1 MEPGD
6 PQIAPE
12 QQQEM
17 TRELIQR
24 EGYSEFTRGG
34 VSVHT
39 SKQEGAEY
47 TKRGNV
53 YVVERRARKFWSI
66 RDHCVVGAGGR
77 FQRSDI

>member
-17 TRELIQR
+17 AQELIQR

-39 SKQEGAEY
+39 SRQ
-47 TKRGNV
+47 
-53 YVVERRARKFWSI
+53 
-66 RDHCVVGAGGR
+66 
-77 FQRSDI
+77 